1 MISIDL
7 FSDPICPWCFIG
19 KRRIEAALATRPE
32 VSVEINW
39 HSFQLNPMMPRE
51 GKERHEYIEL
61 KFGRPGNAK
70 RFYDNIAAVGEQVG
84 IAFAFSNIQ
93 RTPNTLTAHRL
104 IRYAK
109 TFCTTTQ
116 AQVVEHLFNGYFLDG
131 DDISDVGTL
140 VKIGVHA
147 DIPEDDLRDYLE
159 SDDDLDAVKS
169 EDLQARQLG
178 IQGVPFYI
186 LDGQY
191 AISGAQEPEA
201 FHPLFDMLVAQ
212 RHGEENEG
220 LNFG

>member
-1 MISIDL
+1 M
-7 FSDPICPWCFIG
+7 
-19 KRRIEAALATRPE
+19 
-32 VSVEINW
+32 
-39 HSFQLNPMMPRE
+39 
-51 GKERHEYIEL
+51 
-61 KFGRPGNAK
+61 
-70 RFYDNIAAVGEQVG
+70 
-84 IAFAFSNIQ
+84 
-93 RTPNTLTAHRL
+93 TAHRL

-109 TFCTTTQ
+109 TFGAITQ
-116 AQVVEHLFNGYFLDG
+116 AQVVEYLFNGYFLDG
-131 DDISDVGTL
+131 DDISNVGTL

-169 EDLQARQLG
+169 EDMQARQLG

-201 FHPLFDMLVAQ
+201 FYPLFDMLVAQ
-212 RHGEENEG
+212 RHIEENEG

>member
-19 KRRIEAALATRPE
+19 KRRVEAALASRPE
-32 VSVEINW
+32 VPVEINW

-51 GKERHEYIEL
+51 GMGRHEYLDL
-61 KFGRPGNAK
+61 KFGNPGNAK
-70 RFYDNIAAVGEQVG
+70 RLYENIAAVGEQVG
-84 IAFAFSNIQ
+84 IAFAFSKIE

-109 TFCTTTQ
+109 TFGTETQ
-116 AQVVEHLFNGYFLDG
+116 AEVVEHLFNGYFLDG
-131 DDISDVGTL
+131 EDISDIDVL

-147 DIPEDDLRDYLE
+147 GMPKDDLSAYLE

-169 EDLQARQLG
+169 EDMQARQLG

-201 FHPLFDMLVAQ
+201 FHPLFDMLIAQ
-212 RHGEENEG
+212 KRSDERES
-220 LNFG
+220 LSFG

>member
-1 MISIDL
+1 M
-7 FSDPICPWCFIG
+7 
-19 KRRIEAALATRPE
+19 
-32 VSVEINW
+32 
-39 HSFQLNPMMPRE
+39 
-51 GKERHEYIEL
+51 
-61 KFGRPGNAK
+61 
-70 RFYDNIAAVGEQVG
+70 
-84 IAFAFSNIQ
+84 
-93 RTPNTLTAHRL
+93 TAHRL

-109 TFCTTTQ
+109 TFGTITQ
-116 AQVVEHLFNGYFLDG
+116 AQVVEYLFNGYFIDG
-131 DDISDVGTL
+131 DDISNVGTL

-159 SDDDLDAVKS
+159 TDDDLEAVKS
-169 EDLQARQLG
+169 EDMQARQLG